1 MRRAT
6 IGLLAVTVAIAGG
19 ACDRGDVTAA
29 GNKATAGPTATAPA
43 PVELAKPAGS
53 DAIGTSGTFAG
64 ASARRAQLR
73 EVTIPTGTRLP
84 IVLDTPVASN
94 TSRVEEHVRAHLAR
108 PVIVH
113 GAIAVPQGS
122 RVSGIVT
129 DATQSGRV
137 KGRAHVALRFDTLEP
152 GGISERYRIE
162 TTAVGRTAPGTK
174 RKDAMEIGAPAAGG
188 AIIGGLIGG
197 KKGALIGSAAGGGG
211 GAAVVLSTRG
221 KQVQLPKGA
230 AFTIQLSR
238 PVTVKVRS

>member
-19 ACDRGDVTAA
+19 ACDRADVTAA
-29 GNKATAGPTATAPA
+29 GNNATARPTATTPA
-43 PVELAKPAGS
+43 PVELAKPAAS
-53 DAIGTSGTFAG
+53 DAIGTTGTAAG

-94 TSRVEEHVRAHLAR
+94 TSRIEEHVRAHLAR

-152 GGISERYRIE
+152 
-162 TTAVGRTAPGTK
+162 APGTK

-197 KKGALIGSAAGGGG
+197 KKGALIGAAAGGGG
-211 GAAVVLSTRG
+211 GTAVVLSTRG